1 MVWNDVDFAV
11 LFVIVEL
18 ALVGLVEAFKVVVV
32 LSEVCGGIVV
42 VFGV

>member
-32 LSEVCGGIVV
+32 LSKGCGGIVV